1 MFENI
6 ILALSGLGLFL
17 YAMIL
22 LEEAMREAAGRS
34 FKRILQEST
43 GTIFKSILVGTVT
56 TAIVQSSS
64 IVSLIVLSLVGAG
77 LMNLRSGIGVI
88 FGANIGTTF
97 TAWLVALLGFKLNVE
112 SFALP
117 MAGIGGFLLLF
128 FQDQKKLA
136 ALAKLLIALGIL
148 FLGLNFMKESMDI
161 FAKSFDLK
169 EYANYPIYIMV
180 IIGFV
185 LTAIIQS
192 SSASTAIFLTAL
204 HSNII
209 TFEMAAALT
218 IGANVGTT
226 ITAMLG
232 AIGGTPD
239 KKRIAAAHFIFNV
252 GTAILAL
259 PILSLMDRFIL
270 DILGLRN
277 DLTTGLALFHT
288 LFNVLGVLIFSPFI
302 PYLSKLLN
310 RFFTKVDEPLAKYI
324 TKVPTDIPEV
334 AIEALKNE
342 AVHLFYNVLEF
353 GLFIFNVRPKD
364 VLVDKLKTKEV
375 LEKNS
380 DILDINYIKLY
391 KNLKKLEILI
401 ISYANDIKSKELKED
416 EVKAV
421 NDIVYSVERMIFAA
435 KTLKDIKDDI
445 DNFASSV
452 NENEYRMYQ
461 HFRKRV
467 VKLFKNLERVYE
479 GEIERA
485 EKIVQ
490 IYHQILNDNE
500 EALTSIALWIK
511 EYDLD
516 EETAATILNVN
527 RAIYQASKN
536 LLQSA
541 DRLFLPNINIVEE

>member
-6 ILALSGLGLFL
+6 VLALSGLGLFL

-22 LEEAMREAAGRS
+22 LEEAMKEATGRT
-34 FKRILQEST
+34 FKRVLQEST
-43 GTIFKSILVGTVT
+43 GTVLKAIIVGTVT

-77 LMNLRSGIGVI
+77 LINLKSGIGVI

-97 TAWLVALLGFKLNVE
+97 TAWLVALLGFKLNIE

-117 MAGIGGFLLLF
+117 MAGLGGFLMLF
-128 FQDQKKLA
+128 FQEQKKIA
-136 ALAKLLIALGIL
+136 SFAKLLIALGIL

-161 FAKSFDLK
+161 FAKEFDLK
-169 EYANYPIYIMV
+169 EYARYGILAMV
-180 IIGFV
+180 AVGFMI
-185 LTAIIQS
+185 TAIIQS
-192 SSASTAIFLTAL
+192 SSAATAIFLTAL

-218 IGANVGTT
+218 IGANIGTT
-226 ITAMLG
+226 VTAILG

-252 GTAILAL
+252 ATGIVAL

-270 DILGLRN
+270 DFMGLRD

-288 LFNVLGVLIFSPFI
+288 LFNVMGVIIFAPFI
-302 PYLSKLLN
+302 PFLANFLN
-310 RFFTKVDEPLAKYI
+310 RFFSKTKTPIAKYI
-324 TKVPTDIPEV
+324 VKVPTDIPDV
-334 AIEALKNE
+334 AIEAMRQE
-342 AVHLFYNVLEF
+342 ATHLFMNVLEF

-375 LEKNS
+375 LQKNC
-380 DILDINYIKLY
+380 DILDINYIRLY
-391 KNLKKLEILI
+391 KNLKKLEIMI
-401 ISYANDIKSKELKED
+401 ISYANEIKSKELKED

-421 NDIVYSVERMIFAA
+421 NDIVYAVERMIFAA
-435 KTLKDIKDDI
+435 KTLKDIKEDI
-445 DNFASSV
+445 DEFASSI
-452 NENEYRMYQ
+452 NENEFKMYQ

-467 VKLFKNLERVYE
+467 VKLFKNLVRVIE
-479 GEIERA
+479 GEEERA
-485 EKIVQ
+485 QKIVD

-500 EALTSIALWIK
+500 EALSSIAVWIK

-516 EETAATILNVN
+516 EETASTVLNVN
-527 RAIYQASKN
+527 RAIYLASKN
-536 LLQSA
+536 LLESA
-541 DRLFLPNINIVEE
+541 DRLFLPNVQLLEE